1 MKIKISFLIQIA
13 LRNSVIRMGSTT
25 TGLFFFFYIF
35 EFTSLNIIFG
45 SGGNFACQYFI
56 FDFFAHEQKNVGNVF
71 ILLCTDLEKLNAK
84 SFC

>member
-1 MKIKISFLIQIA
+1 MLHNEGKKINVMDISQVKNIILK
-13 LRNSVIRMGSTT
+13 M
-25 TGLFFFFYIF
+25 GLFFFFYIF